1 MSAADAEPHAA
12 DAARVKVLYFAG
24 SGRSGTTVINNVL
37 GQVPGAFAAG
47 EVRYLWRRGVVEDRL
62 CGCGEP
68 FSRCE
73 FWSAVAADALD
84 DASPAA
90 DELAARLLSR
100 LRILSLPGLLWRRA
114 LGRAGVRPHPDDDSI
129 ARLYRSIA
137 AHTGGAVLLDS
148 SKLPPYGVLLS
159 QLPGVDLYVLHVV
172 RDPRATAFSWRR
184 TKRLLDFGDDQ
195 LMPRQPLWKSTLLW
209 LVWNTLTPLLWG
221 PRSNRYLRLRYE
233 DFVAAPEQSL
243 AQVVSLI
250 GLDPA
255 GLPFHSADEARVA
268 PTHSVAGNP
277 ARLASGVVRVK
288 PDTEWVARMRRLDYW
303 AVTALTAP
311 ALRAL
316 GYPVRRRRP
325 LDP

>member
-1 MSAADAEPHAA
+1 MTAAHGEPLAADAC
-12 DAARVKVLYFAG
+12 RVKVLYFAG

-47 EVRYLWRRGVVEDRL
+47 ELRYLWRRGIVEDRL
-62 CGCGEP
+62 CGCGQP

-73 FWSAVAADALD
+73 FWTSVSQDAFD
-84 DASPAA
+84 TSSPAA
-90 DELAARLLSR
+90 DELAARLLAR

-114 LGRAGVRPHPDDDSI
+114 LGRSAVRPHPDDDSI

-137 AHTGGAVLLDS
+137 QHTRGAVLLDS

-184 TKRLLDFGDDQ
+184 AKRLLDFGDDQ
-195 LMPRQPLWKSTLLW
+195 LMPRQPLWKSSMLW
-209 LVWNTLTPLLWG
+209 LVWNALTPLLWG

-233 DFVAAPEQSL
+233 DFVAAPRQSL
-243 AQVVSLI
+243 AEVVSLI

-255 GLPFHSADEARVA
+255 DLPFQTADEARVA

-277 ARLASGVVRVK
+277 ARLSSGTVKVK
-288 PDTEWVARMRRLDYW
+288 PDTEWLVRMRRLDFW
-303 AVTALTAP
+303 AVTFMTAP
-311 ALRAL
+311 VLRAM
-316 GYPVRRRRP
+316 GYPIRRRP
-325 LDP
+325 TLEP